1 MFLFYLFSLAIG
13 KIIKIIIIIT
23 KTKTTKTKTS
33 IAEFILL
40 KYIKSN
46 QIHKNN
52 NNHYQKLLEI

>member
-1 MFLFYLFSLAIG
+1 MFLFYSLNIATG
-13 KIIKIIIIIT
+13 KIIIIIIT
-23 KTKTTKTKTS
+23 KTKTTTTTKTKTS

-52 NNHYQKLLEI
+52 NNHYKKLP